1 MTPSD
6 EQFFGVAIV
15 EAAGR
20 ISANMNDKDTTK
32 KRHPWVSYTLRFL
45 YQTRLT
51 LHLEEHDR
59 SSLVV
64 AISIVGLSISKSK
77 SMSCKGP

>member
-1 MTPSD
+1 MNR
-6 EQFFGVAIV
+6 FFEVAIV

-20 ISANMNDKDTTK
+20 ISANMNDKDTKRK
-32 KRHPWVSYTLRFL
+32 KHPWISYTLRFL
-45 YQTRLT
+45 YQTRFT

-64 AISIVGLSISKSK
+64 AISILGLSISKRK

>member
-1 MTPSD
+1 MLLWFLRCFALAQISP
-6 EQFFGVAIV
+6 
-15 EAAGR
+15 
-20 ISANMNDKDTTK
+20 SANINDKDTK

-64 AISIVGLSISKSK
+64 AIPIVGLSISKSK

>member
-1 MTPSD
+1 MNS
-6 EQFFGVAIV
+6 FFEVAIV

-20 ISANMNDKDTTK
+20 ISANMNDKETK
-32 KRHPWVSYTLRFL
+32 RKKHPWISYTLRFL
-45 YQTRLT
+45 YHTRLT

-64 AISIVGLSISKSK
+64 ATSILGLSISKRK
-77 SMSCKGP
+77 SMCCKGP

>member
-6 EQFFGVAIV
+6 EYVFLTPLSWRLLG
-15 EAAGR
+15 
-20 ISANMNDKDTTK
+20 ANMNEKDTKK
-32 KRHPWVSYTLRFL
+32 KRHSWVSYTLRFL

-64 AISIVGLSISKSK
+64 AIAIVGLSISKSK
-77 SMSCKGP
+77 SMSCNGP

>member
-1 MTPSD
+1 MNS
-6 EQFFGVAIV
+6 FFEVAIV

-20 ISANMNDKDTTK
+20 ISANMNDKDTKK
-32 KRHPWVSYTLRFL
+32 KRHPWGSYTLRFL

-64 AISIVGLSISKSK
+64 AIPIVGLSISKSK

>member
-1 MTPSD
+1 M
-6 EQFFGVAIV
+6 

-20 ISANMNDKDTTK
+20 ISANMNDKDTK
-32 KRHPWVSYTLRFL
+32 KKKKHPWVSYTSRFL

-64 AISIVGLSISKSK
+64 AIPIVGLSISKSK

>member
-1 MTPSD
+1 MNRFL
-6 EQFFGVAIV
+6 EVAIV

-20 ISANMNDKDTTK
+20 ISANMNDKDTKK
-32 KRHPWVSYTLRFL
+32 KRHPCVSYTLRFL

-64 AISIVGLSISKSK
+64 AISIVGLSITTRQ
-77 SMSCKGP
+77 SMSCKDP

>member
-1 MTPSD
+1 MNS
-6 EQFFGVAIV
+6 FFEVAIV

-20 ISANMNDKDTTK
+20 ISANMNDKDTKK
-32 KRHPWVSYTLRFL
+32 KRHPWVAYTLRFL

-64 AISIVGLSISKSK
+64 AISIVGLSISKRK

>member
-6 EQFFGVAIV
+6 EKFFEVAIV

-20 ISANMNDKDTTK
+20 ISANMNDKDTK
-32 KRHPWVSYTLRFL
+32 RKRHPWISYTLRFL

-64 AISIVGLSISKSK
+64 AISILGLSISKRK
-77 SMSCKGP
+77 SMCCKDP

>member
-1 MTPSD
+1 
-6 EQFFGVAIV
+6 
-15 EAAGR
+15 
-20 ISANMNDKDTTK
+20 MNDKDTK
-32 KRHPWVSYTLRFL
+32 KNKKQHPSVTYTLRFL

-64 AISIVGLSISKSK
+64 AIPIVGLSISKSK
-77 SMSCKGP
+77 SMSAKGP

>member
-1 MTPSD
+1 M
-6 EQFFGVAIV
+6 V
-15 EAAGR
+15 EGLLCFLKCFALAQ
-20 ISANMNDKDTTK
+20 ISPSANINDKDTKK

-64 AISIVGLSISKSK
+64 AIPIVGLSISKSK

>member
-1 MTPSD
+1 M
-6 EQFFGVAIV
+6 V
-15 EAAGR
+15 EELLWFLKCFALAQ
-20 ISANMNDKDTTK
+20 ISPSANINDKDTK
-32 KRHPWVSYTLRFL
+32 KKKKNPWVTYTGRFL

-64 AISIVGLSISKSK
+64 AISIVGLSISKRESI
-77 SMSCKGP
+77 SCTGP

>member
-1 MTPSD
+1 MNR
-6 EQFFGVAIV
+6 FFFEVAIV

-20 ISANMNDKDTTK
+20 ISANMNDKDTKRK
-32 KRHPWVSYTLRFL
+32 KHPWISYTLRFL
-45 YQTRLT
+45 YQTRFT

-64 AISIVGLSISKSK
+64 AISIVGLSISKRK

>member
-1 MTPSD
+1 M
-6 EQFFGVAIV
+6 
-15 EAAGR
+15 EAACR
-20 ISANMNDKDTTK
+20 ISANMNDKDTKRK
-32 KRHPWVSYTLRFL
+32 KHPWISYTLRFL

-64 AISIVGLSISKSK
+64 AIPIVGLSISKSK
-77 SMSCKGP
+77 CMSCKGP

>member
-6 EQFFGVAIV
+6 EYVFLTLLSWKLLG
-15 EAAGR
+15 
-20 ISANMNDKDTTK
+20 ANMNEKNTKK
-32 KRHPWVSYTLRFL
+32 KRHSWVSYTLRFL

-59 SSLVV
+59 TSLVV
-64 AISIVGLSISKSK
+64 AISIVGLSISKRQSI
-77 SMSCKGP
+77 SCIS